1 MQTLLKSYKR
11 CVPLFPGQSRIKGSL
26 LRIEID
32 KEIEGGIEDKNQTKI
47 LLSRWKMIMILIYI
61 SFPTM
66 KRDKEIILNEIS
78 IKKKQ
83 KIFEKKGKLNQ
94 KGQ

>member
-47 LLSRWKMIMILIYI
+47 LLSRWKMIMILINI

>member
-1 MQTLLKSYKR
+1 M
-11 CVPLFPGQSRIKGSL
+11 PLFPGQSRIKGSSSKT
-26 LRIEID
+26 EID
-32 KEIEGGIEDKNQTKI
+32 KGREGGIGDKNQTKI
-47 LLSRWKMIMILIYI
+47 LLSPLKMIMTSINI

-78 IKKKQ
+78 IRKKQ